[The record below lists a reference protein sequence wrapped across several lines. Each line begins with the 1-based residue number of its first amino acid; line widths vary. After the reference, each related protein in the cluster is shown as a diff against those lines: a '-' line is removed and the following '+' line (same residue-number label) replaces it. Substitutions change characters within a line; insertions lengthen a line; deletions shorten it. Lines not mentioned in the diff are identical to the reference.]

1 MNLFKIKYLALSLF
15 VTCVNWCIINFVI
28 VEIPF
33 NHYIFIELIWIVS
46 YKLLEIERKRLKMES
61 DKMQ

>member
-1 MNLFKIKYLALSLF
+1 MNLFKIKYLVISLF
-15 VTCVNWCIINFVI
+15 VTCVNWSIINFVI

-33 NHYIFIELIWIVS
+33 NQYIFVELIWIVS

-61 DKMQ
+61 DKM